1 MKENQRFKK
10 TDHLSA
16 NYQRSSGS
24 DKIFNHSDIELL
36 LG

>member
-10 TDHLSA
+10 TA